1 MDPFL
6 GEIRLFPWGWAP
18 AGWLPCEGQIL
29 PFNGNIALASLLG
42 NRYGGNGST
51 TFGLP
56 DLRGRVALGQNY
68 VASTSPAIGI
78 HTLAS
83 SGGSEAVKL
92 GISTLA
98 VHTHTTHVSTDPG
111 NSGPANSI
119 PAVSSNSQ
127 GAVSKPTYVAAAGA
141 TMTSLNSMTV
151 VSPPGDGI
159 PNMQPSI
166 VTYFCIATVGIYPPR
181 Q

>member
-1 MDPFL
+1 MP
-6 GEIRLFPWGWAP
+6 AP
-18 AGWLPCEGQIL
+18 PSGTPPCYCQ
-29 PFNGNIALASLLG
+29 
-42 NRYGGNGST
+42 
-51 TFGLP
+51 
-56 DLRGRVALGQNY
+56 V
-68 VASTSPAIGI
+68 TSPFGSY
-78 HTLAS
+78 TLAS

-166 VTYFCIATVGIYPPR
+166 VVYMFQRTG
-181 Q
+181 

>member
-29 PFNGNIALASLLG
+29 PFNSNIALASLWQPLWRQWLYHIRSARPARPG
-42 NRYGGNGST
+42 RAWPELCSFNVTGHRHPHTGIQRWRRSRKRHQYTGSAY
-51 TFGLP
+51 P
-56 DLRGRVALGQNY
+56 HHA
-68 VASTSPAIGI
+68 
-78 HTLAS
+78 
-83 SGGSEAVKL
+83 
-92 GISTLA
+92 
-98 VHTHTTHVSTDPG
+98 HVSTDPG

-119 PAVSSNSQ
+119 PAVEFNSQ